1 MTRYAVTI
9 AIFALAA
16 HADCS
21 LPGFVGLAASYV
33 PLPPAVPVPSMPV
46 LALPGLNRGQILQL
60 WGHSQA
66 VALRDT
72 QVPRVLKD
80 QYQFDMVIMIP
91 LDA

>member
-1 MTRYAVTI
+1 M
-9 AIFALAA
+9 
-16 HADCS
+16 HARCVS
-21 LPGFVGLAASYV
+21 GA
-33 PLPPAVPVPSMPV
+33 
-46 LALPGLNRGQILQL
+46 GQILQL